1 MCCGVAERNVT
12 PSTPPLGGDFRRFWF
27 AAAASNLGDGIRFG
41 ALPLLA
47 LTLTDDARLIALVSA
62 STMLPWL
69 LFGPIGGALVDRQD
83 RRRLMVTAQLLRA
96 VLALT
101 LTLLIAT
108 DTVSIWWVVII
119 AFGLGSGEVIVDSS
133 SQAAIPQLVAADQLD
148 RANGQLIAAIT
159 VLDQVAGVAL
169 GAALFS
175 VATSLPFAI
184 DGVTFVVGA
193 ALVLTV
199 RRPLQGARTSDSRLR
214 DDIAEGMR
222 FLFKHQFLR
231 SMMASVAISN
241 LAGNLAFGVLVVL
254 LVDELGA
261 SPATFGAVL
270 GVGALGGVLGSLLAA
285 RLTERFGR
293 KRVLTTLPAALA
305 ATHLVNA
312 TATSVWVV
320 AGSLFVSGFT
330 IVCFNV
336 PGQSIRQTV
345 TPEPLLGRVVAS
357 FRMVGMGAAPVGAM
371 LGGFVT
377 QATDVRAANLLA
389 AAIAVVSWLLL
400 IGALRHLDDAL
411 AASPPP
417 N

>member
-1 MCCGVAERNVT
+1 MTSPVT
-12 PSTPPLGGDFRRFWF
+12 PLGGDFRRFWF
-27 AAAASNLGDGIRFG
+27 AAASSNLGDGIRFG

-69 LFGPIGGALVDRQD
+69 LFGPIGGAMVDRQD
-83 RRRLMVTAQLLRA
+83 RRRLMVIAQLIRA
-96 VLALT
+96 ALAIV

-108 DTVSIWWVVII
+108 DTVSIWWVMII

-175 VATSLPFAI
+175 VATALPFAV

-193 ALVLTV
+193 ALILTV
-199 RRPLQGARTSDSRLR
+199 RRPLQGSRTEDTRVR
-214 DDIAEGMR
+214 DDITEGMR
-222 FLFKHQFLR
+222 FLFGHRLLR
-231 SMMASVAISN
+231 SMMASVAVSN

-261 SPATFGAVL
+261 SGATFGAVL

-293 KRVLTTLPAALA
+293 KRVLSTLPAVLV
-305 ATHLVNA
+305 ATHFVNA
-312 TATSVWVV
+312 TAGSVWVV

-345 TPEPLLGRVVAS
+345 TPEPLLGRVIAS
-357 FRMVGMGAAPVGAM
+357 FRMVAMGAAPIGAVI
-371 LGGFVT
+371 GGFVT
-377 QATDVRAANLLA
+377 QATDVRVANLLA
-389 AAIAVVSWLLL
+389 SAITVVSWLLL
-400 IGALRHLDDAL
+400 LAALRHLDDAL
-411 AASPPP
+411 AVSPATT
-417 N
+417 